1 MKPGR
6 DEIIRDLR
14 FYKAVVADR
23 NRVVRA
29 ASDAGFSPTEIE
41 AYSGLSRTTIY
52 RILGHG
58 PTGEH
63 T

>member
-1 MKPGR
+1 MRRDR
-6 DEIIRDLR
+6 DEIIRQLCL
-14 FYKAVVADR
+14 YKIVVANR
-23 NRVVRA
+23 NRIVRA
-29 ASDAGFSPTEIE
+29 ASDARFSPTEIE
-41 AYSGLSRTTIY
+41 KYSGLSRTTIY